1 MQYCSLTTD
10 LWASRATMGFMTVS
24 RHFLTSDWD
33 LKSVILETIHI
44 EGSHTAVSLAD
55 ALKKITDE

>member
-1 MQYCSLTTD
+1 
-10 LWASRATMGFMTVS
+10 MGFMTVS